1 VIKEVHFKY
10 SKGGSM
16 LANFQDQF
24 LSLTFGGLSLG
35 FIYVL
40 IALGYTMVYGVLRM
54 INFANSEVFMYGTF
68 ATVVIIR
75 DLFGFTQQSE
85 PATGFRLFYILLLC
99 LAGSMFLS
107 GVLSIFLELVA
118 YRRLRNRGS
127 NKLAPLISAIGMS
140 IVLAEFMRILT
151 DSRYVGSPRVM
162 EKSSIA
168 TIFGANLRLDNVIVI
183 VCGLVL
189 YLVLQQFVKKTRL
202 GKAIRAVSMNEDS
215 AKLMGVNL
223 NFVVS
228 GTFLVGG
235 LMTGAAGFFYTL
247 KYENTSFSI
256 GFELGIAAFTAA
268 ILGGIG
274 NIKGAFY
281 GGISLGLVETY
292 ASFFLGTQ
300 WKAVTV
306 FLILVVV
313 LYFRPNG
320 VFGEAITQTRA

>member
-1 VIKEVHFKY
+1 
-10 SKGGSM
+10 M
-16 LANFQDQF
+16 LSNFQDQF
-24 LSLTFGGLSLG
+24 ASLTVGGLSLG

-54 INFANSEVFMYGTF
+54 INFANSEIFMYGTF
-68 ATVVIIR
+68 ATILVIR
-75 DLFGFTQQSE
+75 DVFGFTQQSE
-85 PATGFRLFYILLLC
+85 PATGFRLAWILFLC
-99 LAGSMFLS
+99 LLASMLMSGILS
-107 GVLSIFLELVA
+107 VLLEFVA

-162 EKSSIA
+162 EKKVLA
-168 TIFGANLRLDNVIVI
+168 TFLGADLRLDNVII
-183 VCGLVL
+183 VVAGFLL
-189 YLVLQQFVKKTRL
+189 FIALSQFVKRTRL
-202 GKAIRAVSMNEDS
+202 GKGIRAVSMNEDAS
-215 AKLMGVNL
+215 RLMGVNMNL
-223 NFVVS
+223 VIS
-228 GTFLVGG
+228 GTFLIGG
-235 LMTGAAGFFYTL
+235 FMTGAAGFFYVL
-247 KYENTSFSI
+247 KYENTSFNI

-281 GGISLGLVETY
+281 GGLALGLIETY

-306 FLILVVV
+306 FVILVGV
-313 LYFRPNG
+313 LYVRPNG
-320 VFGEAITQTRA
+320 IFGEAITKSRA

>member
-1 VIKEVHFKY
+1 
-10 SKGGSM
+10 M
-16 LANFQDQF
+16 LGDFQAQF
-24 LSLTFGGLSLG
+24 TSLTFGGLSLG

-68 ATVVIIR
+68 ATIVIIR
-75 DLFGFTQQSE
+75 DVFKFTQQSE
-85 PATGFRLFYILLLC
+85 PATGIRLVFILLVC
-99 LAGSMFLS
+99 LVGSMLAS
-107 GVLSIFLELVA
+107 GILSIVLELVA

-151 DSRYVGSPRVM
+151 DSRYVGSPRVL
-162 EKSSIA
+162 EKSSLA
-168 TIFGANLRLDNVIVI
+168 TVFGGDIRIDNTIVI
-183 VCGLVL
+183 GSGLFL
-189 YLVLQQFVKKTRL
+189 YIVLQQFVKKTRL
-202 GKAIRAVSMNEDS
+202 GKAIRAVSMNEDA

-228 GTFLVGG
+228 GTFLIGG

-313 LYFRPNG
+313 LYFKPNG

>member
-1 VIKEVHFKY
+1 V
-10 SKGGSM
+10 
-16 LANFQDQF
+16 LANFQNQF
-24 LSLTFGGLSLG
+24 ASLTVGGLSLG

-54 INFANSEVFMYGTF
+54 INFANSEIFMYGTF
-68 ATVVIIR
+68 ASIVVIR
-75 DLFGFTQQSE
+75 DAFKFTQQSE
-85 PATGFRLFYILLLC
+85 PATGFRLIYILFLC
-99 LAGSMFLS
+99 LLGSMLMAGILS
-107 GVLSIFLELVA
+107 VFLELVA
-118 YRRLRNRGS
+118 YRRLRNKGS

-162 EKSSIA
+162 EKKVLGNF
-168 TIFGANLRLDNVIVI
+168 FGAELRLDNVII
-183 VCGLVL
+183 VVAGLIL
-189 YLVLQQFVKKTRL
+189 FIGLSQFVDKTRL
-202 GKAIRAVSMNEDS
+202 GKAIRAVSMNEDA

-235 LMTGAAGFFYTL
+235 LMTGAAGFFYIL
-247 KYENTSFSI
+247 KYENTSFNI

-281 GGISLGLVETY
+281 GGIALGLLETY

-306 FLILVVV
+306 FLVLVIV

>member
-1 VIKEVHFKY
+1 
-10 SKGGSM
+10 M
-16 LANFQDQF
+16 LANFQNQF
-24 LSLTFGGLSLG
+24 ASLTVGGLSLG

-54 INFANSEVFMYGTF
+54 INFANSEIFMYGTF
-68 ATVVIIR
+68 ASIVVIR
-75 DLFGFTQQSE
+75 DVFKFTQQSE
-85 PATGFRLFYILLLC
+85 PATGFRLIYILLFC
-99 LAGSMFLS
+99 LIGSMLMA
-107 GVLSIFLELVA
+107 GVLSVFLELVA
-118 YRRLRNRGS
+118 YRRLRNKGS

-162 EKSSIA
+162 EKKVLGNF
-168 TIFGANLRLDNVIVI
+168 FGAELRLDNVII
-183 VCGLVL
+183 VVAGLIL
-189 YLVLQQFVKKTRL
+189 FIGLSQFVDKTRL
-202 GKAIRAVSMNEDS
+202 GKAIRAVSMNEDA

-235 LMTGAAGFFYTL
+235 LMTGAAGFFYIL
-247 KYENTSFSI
+247 KYENTSFNI

-281 GGISLGLVETY
+281 GGIALGLLETY

-306 FLILVVV
+306 FLVLVVV

>member
-1 VIKEVHFKY
+1 VF
-10 SKGGSM
+10 S
-16 LANFQDQF
+16 NFQDQF
-24 LSLTFGGLSLG
+24 ASLTVGGLSLG

-54 INFANSEVFMYGTF
+54 INFANSEIFMYGTF
-68 ATVVIIR
+68 ATIIVIR

-85 PATGFRLFYILLLC
+85 PATGFRLVYILILC
-99 LAGSMFLS
+99 LLASMLMS
-107 GVLSIFLELVA
+107 GILSILLELVA

-151 DSRYVGSPRVM
+151 DSRYVGSPRVLD
-162 EKSSIA
+162 KASLGNF
-168 TIFGANLRLDNVIVI
+168 FGAELRVDNVII
-183 VCGLVL
+183 VVAGLIL
-189 YLVLQQFVKKTRL
+189 FISLSQFVQRTRL
-202 GKAIRAVSMNEDS
+202 GKAIRAVSMNEDA

-235 LMTGAAGFFYTL
+235 LMTGAAGFFYVL
-247 KYENTSFSI
+247 KYENTSFNI

-281 GGISLGLVETY
+281 GGIALGLLETY

-306 FLILVVV
+306 FVVLVVV

>member
-1 VIKEVHFKY
+1 
-10 SKGGSM
+10 M
-16 LANFQDQF
+16 LANFQNQF
-24 LSLTFGGLSLG
+24 ASLTVGGLSLG

-68 ATVVIIR
+68 ASIIVIR
-75 DLFGFTQQSE
+75 DVFNFTQQSE
-85 PATGFRLFYILLLC
+85 PATGFRLAYILFFC
-99 LAGSMFLS
+99 LIGSMLMSGLLS
-107 GVLSIFLELVA
+107 VFLELVA
-118 YRRLRNRGS
+118 YRRLRNKGS

-162 EKSSIA
+162 EKKVLGSF
-168 TIFGANLRLDNVIVI
+168 FGAELRIDNVII
-183 VCGLVL
+183 VVSGLILFVGL
-189 YLVLQQFVKKTRL
+189 SQFVDKTRL
-202 GKAIRAVSMNEDS
+202 GKAIRAVSMNEDA

-235 LMTGAAGFFYTL
+235 LMTGAAGFFYIL
-247 KYENTSFSI
+247 KYENTSFNI

-281 GGISLGLVETY
+281 GGLALGLLETY

-306 FLILVVV
+306 FLVLVVV

-320 VFGEAITQTRA
+320 VFGEAITLTRA

>member
-1 VIKEVHFKY
+1 MII
-10 SKGGSM
+10 
-16 LANFQDQF
+16 LANFQAQF
-24 LSLTFGGLSLG
+24 TSLTLGGLSLG

-54 INFANSEVFMYGTF
+54 INFANSEIFMFGTF
-68 ATVVIIR
+68 ATIVVIR
-75 DLFGFTQQSE
+75 DVFKFDQQSE
-85 PATGFRLFYILLLC
+85 PATGVKLVFILLCC
-99 LAGSMFLS
+99 LAGSMLVS
-107 GVLSIFLELVA
+107 GILSILLELVA
-118 YRRLRNRGS
+118 YRRLRNKGS

-140 IVLAEFMRILT
+140 IVLAEFMRIIT

-162 EKSSIA
+162 EKKSLA
-168 TIFGANLRLDNVIVI
+168 TIFGGDVRLDNTIVI
-183 VCGLVL
+183 IAGLVL
-189 YLVLQQFVKKTRL
+189 FIILQQFVQRTRL
-202 GKAIRAVSMNEDS
+202 GKAIRAVSMNEDA

-223 NFVVS
+223 NAVVS
-228 GTFLVGG
+228 GTFLIGG

-247 KYENTSFSI
+247 KYENTVFSI

-281 GGISLGLVETY
+281 GGISLGLLETY

-306 FLILVVV
+306 FLVLVVV

-320 VFGEAITQTRA
+320 VFGEAISQTRA

>member
-1 VIKEVHFKY
+1 
-10 SKGGSM
+10 M
-16 LANFQDQF
+16 LSNFQDQF
-24 LSLTFGGLSLG
+24 ASLTVGGLSLG

-68 ATVVIIR
+68 ATIIVIR

-85 PATGFRLFYILLLC
+85 PATGLRLVYILVLC
-99 LAGSMFLS
+99 LVASMLMS
-107 GVLSIFLELVA
+107 GILSILLELVA

-162 EKSSIA
+162 EKKTLGIF
-168 TIFGANLRLDNVIVI
+168 FGAELRLDNVII
-183 VCGLVL
+183 VVAGLIL
-189 YLVLQQFVKKTRL
+189 FISLSQFVQRTRL
-202 GKAIRAVSMNEDS
+202 GKAIRAVSMNEDA

-235 LMTGAAGFFYTL
+235 LMTGAAGFFYVL
-247 KYENTSFSI
+247 KYENTSFNI

-281 GGISLGLVETY
+281 GGIALGLLETY

-306 FLILVVV
+306 FIVLVVV

>member
-1 VIKEVHFKY
+1 MF
-10 SKGGSM
+10 S
-16 LANFQDQF
+16 NFQDQF
-24 LSLTFGGLSLG
+24 ASLTVGGLSLG

-68 ATVVIIR
+68 ATIIVIR

-85 PATGFRLFYILLLC
+85 PATGARLVYILILC
-99 LAGSMFLS
+99 LVASMLMS
-107 GVLSIFLELVA
+107 GILSILLELVA

-162 EKSSIA
+162 EKKSLG
-168 TIFGANLRLDNVIVI
+168 TFFGAELRLDNVII
-183 VCGLVL
+183 VVAGLIL
-189 YLVLQQFVKKTRL
+189 FISLSQFVQRTRL
-202 GKAIRAVSMNEDS
+202 GKAIRAVSMNEDA

-235 LMTGAAGFFYTL
+235 LMTGAAGFFYVL
-247 KYENTSFSI
+247 KYENTSFNI

-281 GGISLGLVETY
+281 GGIALGLLETY

-306 FLILVVV
+306 FIVLVVV

>member
-1 VIKEVHFKY
+1 
-10 SKGGSM
+10 M
-16 LANFQDQF
+16 LSTFQDQF
-24 LSLTFGGLSLG
+24 TSLTFGGLSLG

-54 INFANSEVFMYGTF
+54 INFANSEIFMYGTF

-75 DLFGFTQQSE
+75 DVFNFTQQSE
-85 PATGFRLFYILLLC
+85 PATGMRLAFILLAC
-99 LAGSMFLS
+99 LAGSMIVSGFLS
-107 GVLSIFLELVA
+107 IILELVA
-118 YRRLRNRGS
+118 YRRLRNKGS

-140 IVLAEFMRILT
+140 IVLAEFMRIIT

-162 EKSSIA
+162 EKSSLA
-168 TIFGANLRLDNVIVI
+168 TVFGGNLRLDNAIV
-183 VCGLVL
+183 VVSGLIL
-189 YLVLQQFVKKTRL
+189 YIMLQQFVQRTRL
-202 GKAIRAVSMNEDS
+202 GKAIRAVSMNEDA

-228 GTFLVGG
+228 GTFLIGG

-306 FLILVVV
+306 FLILVIV

>member
-1 VIKEVHFKY
+1 
-10 SKGGSM
+10 
-16 LANFQDQF
+16 
-24 LSLTFGGLSLG
+24 
-35 FIYVL
+35 
-40 IALGYTMVYGVLRM
+40 MVYGVLRM
-54 INFANSEVFMYGTF
+54 INFANSEIFMYGTF
-68 ATVVIIR
+68 ATIIVIR

-85 PATGFRLFYILLLC
+85 PATGFRLVYILILC
-99 LAGSMFLS
+99 LLASMLMS
-107 GVLSIFLELVA
+107 GVLSILLELVA

-151 DSRYVGSPRVM
+151 DSRYVGSPRVLD
-162 EKSSIA
+162 KASLGNF
-168 TIFGANLRLDNVIVI
+168 FGAELRVDNVII
-183 VCGLVL
+183 VVAGLIL
-189 YLVLQQFVKKTRL
+189 FISLSQFVQRTRL
-202 GKAIRAVSMNEDS
+202 GKAIRAVSMNEDA

-235 LMTGAAGFFYTL
+235 LMTGAAGFFYVL
-247 KYENTSFSI
+247 KYENTSFNI

-281 GGISLGLVETY
+281 GGIALGLLETY

-306 FLILVVV
+306 FVVLVVV

>member
-1 VIKEVHFKY
+1 
-10 SKGGSM
+10 M
-16 LANFQDQF
+16 LANFQAQF
-24 LSLTFGGLSLG
+24 TSLTLGGLSLG

-54 INFANSEVFMYGTF
+54 INFANSEIFMYGTF
-68 ATVVIIR
+68 ATIVVIR
-75 DLFGFTQQSE
+75 DVFNFTQQSE
-85 PATGFRLFYILLLC
+85 PATGLKLVFILLCC
-99 LAGSMFLS
+99 LLASMIFS
-107 GVLSIFLELVA
+107 GILSIILELVA

-162 EKSSIA
+162 EKKSLA
-168 TIFGANLRLDNVIVI
+168 TVFGGDIRLDNTII
-183 VCGLVL
+183 IFAGLVL
-189 YLVLQQFVKKTRL
+189 FVILQLFVQRTKL
-202 GKAIRAVSMNEDS
+202 GKAIRAVSMNEEAS
-215 AKLMGVNL
+215 KLMGVNL
-223 NFVVS
+223 NGVVS
-228 GTFLVGG
+228 GTFLIGG

-247 KYENTSFSI
+247 KYENTAFSI

-281 GGISLGLVETY
+281 GGISLGLLETY

-306 FLILVVV
+306 FLVLVVV

>member
-1 VIKEVHFKY
+1 
-10 SKGGSM
+10 M
-16 LANFQDQF
+16 LNNFLDQF
-24 LSLTFGGLSLG
+24 ATLTVGGLSLG

-68 ATVVIIR
+68 ATIIVIR

-85 PATGFRLFYILLLC
+85 PATGFRLFYILFLC
-99 LAGSMFLS
+99 LVASMLMS
-107 GVLSIFLELVA
+107 GILSILLELVA

-162 EKSSIA
+162 EKKSLG
-168 TIFGANLRLDNVIVI
+168 TFFGAELRLDNTIIIVA
-183 VCGLVL
+183 GLL
-189 YLVLQQFVKKTRL
+189 LFISLSQFVQRTRL
-202 GKAIRAVSMNEDS
+202 GKAIRAVSMNEDA

-235 LMTGAAGFFYTL
+235 LMTGAAGFFYFL
-247 KYENTSFSI
+247 KYENTPFNI

-281 GGISLGLVETY
+281 GGIVLGLLETY

-306 FLILVVV
+306 LLFL
-313 LYFRPNG
+313 
-320 VFGEAITQTRA
+320 

>member
-1 VIKEVHFKY
+1 VL
-10 SKGGSM
+10 S
-16 LANFQDQF
+16 NFQDQF
-24 LSLTFGGLSLG
+24 ASLTVGGLSLG

-68 ATVVIIR
+68 ATIIVIR

-85 PATGFRLFYILLLC
+85 PATGLRLVYILVLC
-99 LAGSMFLS
+99 LVASMLMS
-107 GVLSIFLELVA
+107 GILSILLELVA

-162 EKSSIA
+162 EKK
-168 TIFGANLRLDNVIVI
+168 TLGNFFGAELRLDNVII
-183 VCGLVL
+183 VVAGLIL
-189 YLVLQQFVKKTRL
+189 FISLSQFVQRTRL
-202 GKAIRAVSMNEDS
+202 GKAIRAVSMNEDA

-235 LMTGAAGFFYTL
+235 LMTGAAGFFYVL
-247 KYENTSFSI
+247 KYENTSFNI

-281 GGISLGLVETY
+281 GGIALGLLETY

-306 FLILVVV
+306 FIVLVVV

>member
-1 VIKEVHFKY
+1 VL
-10 SKGGSM
+10 S
-16 LANFQDQF
+16 NFQDQF
-24 LSLTFGGLSLG
+24 ASLTVGGLSLG

-54 INFANSEVFMYGTF
+54 INFANSEIFMYGTF
-68 ATVVIIR
+68 ATIIVIR
-75 DLFGFTQQSE
+75 DIFGFTQQSE
-85 PATGFRLFYILLLC
+85 PATGFRLVYILIFC
-99 LAGSMFLS
+99 LVGSMLMS
-107 GVLSIFLELVA
+107 GILSILLELVA

-151 DSRYVGSPRVM
+151 DSRYVGSPLVM
-162 EKSSIA
+162 EKKSLGNF
-168 TIFGANLRLDNVIVI
+168 FGAELRIDNVII
-183 VCGLVL
+183 VVAGLML
-189 YLVLQQFVKKTRL
+189 FISLSQFVQRTRL
-202 GKAIRAVSMNEDS
+202 GKAIRAVSMNEDA

-235 LMTGAAGFFYTL
+235 LMTGAAGFFYVL
-247 KYENTSFSI
+247 KYENTSFNI

-281 GGISLGLVETY
+281 GGITLGLLETY

-306 FLILVVV
+306 FIVLVVV

>member
-1 VIKEVHFKY
+1 
-10 SKGGSM
+10 M
-16 LANFQDQF
+16 LANFQNQF
-24 LSLTFGGLSLG
+24 ASLTVGGLSLG

-54 INFANSEVFMYGTF
+54 INFANSEIFMYGTF
-68 ATVVIIR
+68 ASIVVIR
-75 DLFGFTQQSE
+75 DVFKFTQQSE
-85 PATGFRLFYILLLC
+85 PATGFRLIYILLFC
-99 LAGSMFLS
+99 LIGSMLMAGILS
-107 GVLSIFLELVA
+107 VFLELVA
-118 YRRLRNRGS
+118 YRRLRNKGS

-162 EKSSIA
+162 EKKVLGNF
-168 TIFGANLRLDNVIVI
+168 FGAELRLDNVII
-183 VCGLVL
+183 VVAGLVL
-189 YLVLQQFVKKTRL
+189 FIGLSQFVDKTRL
-202 GKAIRAVSMNEDS
+202 GKAIRAVSMNEDA

-235 LMTGAAGFFYTL
+235 LMTGAAGFFYIL
-247 KYENTSFSI
+247 KYENTSFNI

-281 GGISLGLVETY
+281 GGIALGLLETY

-306 FLILVVV
+306 FLVLVVV

>member
-1 VIKEVHFKY
+1 
-10 SKGGSM
+10 M

-75 DLFGFTQQSE
+75 DFFGFTQQSE

-99 LAGSMFLS
+99 LAGSMLVS
-107 GVLSIFLELVA
+107 GFLSIFLELVA

-162 EKSSIA
+162 EKSSLA

-228 GTFLVGG
+228 GTFLIGG

>member
-1 VIKEVHFKY
+1 
-10 SKGGSM
+10 M
-16 LANFQDQF
+16 LANFQAQF
-24 LSLTFGGLSLG
+24 TSLTLGGLSLG

-54 INFANSEVFMYGTF
+54 INFANSEIFMYGTF
-68 ATVVIIR
+68 ATIVVIR
-75 DLFGFTQQSE
+75 DVFNFTQQSE
-85 PATGFRLFYILLLC
+85 PATGLKLVFILLCC
-99 LAGSMFLS
+99 LLASMIFS
-107 GVLSIFLELVA
+107 GVLSIILELVA

-162 EKSSIA
+162 EKKSLA
-168 TIFGANLRLDNVIVI
+168 TVFGGDIRLDNTII
-183 VCGLVL
+183 IFAGLVL
-189 YLVLQQFVKKTRL
+189 FVILQLFVQRTKL
-202 GKAIRAVSMNEDS
+202 GKAIRAVSMNEEAS
-215 AKLMGVNL
+215 KLMGVNL
-223 NFVVS
+223 NGVVS
-228 GTFLVGG
+228 GTFLIGG

-247 KYENTSFSI
+247 KYENTASNI

-281 GGISLGLVETY
+281 GGLALGLLETY

-306 FLILVVV
+306 FIVLVLV
-313 LYFRPNG
+313 LYTKPNG
-320 VFGEAITQTRA
+320 LFGEALTQTRA

>member
-1 VIKEVHFKY
+1 
-10 SKGGSM
+10 M
-16 LANFQDQF
+16 LSNFQDQF
-24 LSLTFGGLSLG
+24 ASLTVGGLSLG

-54 INFANSEVFMYGTF
+54 INFANSEIFMYGTF
-68 ATVVIIR
+68 ATIIVIR
-75 DLFGFTQQSE
+75 DIFGFTQQSE
-85 PATGFRLFYILLLC
+85 AATGFRLVYILIFCLL
-99 LAGSMFLS
+99 GSMLMS
-107 GVLSIFLELVA
+107 GILSILLELVA

-162 EKSSIA
+162 EKKSLGNF
-168 TIFGANLRLDNVIVI
+168 FGAELRIDNVII
-183 VCGLVL
+183 VVAGLML
-189 YLVLQQFVKKTRL
+189 FISLSQFVQRTRL
-202 GKAIRAVSMNEDS
+202 GKAIRAVSLNEGA
-215 AKLMGVNL
+215 AKLMGVNM

-235 LMTGAAGFFYTL
+235 LMTGAAGFFYVL
-247 KYENTSFSI
+247 KYENTSFNI

-281 GGISLGLVETY
+281 GGIALGLLETY

-306 FLILVVV
+306 FIVLVVV

>member
-1 VIKEVHFKY
+1 MQVL
-10 SKGGSM
+10 S
-16 LANFQDQF
+16 NFQDQF
-24 LSLTFGGLSLG
+24 ASLTLGGLSLG

-54 INFANSEVFMYGTF
+54 INFANSEIFMYGTF
-68 ATVVIIR
+68 ATVIVAR
-75 DLFGFTQQSE
+75 DLFGFTQSSE
-85 PATGFRLFYILLLC
+85 PVTGLRLVTVLLAC
-99 LAGSMFLS
+99 LLASMLLS
-107 GVLSIFLELVA
+107 GVLSILLELVA

-151 DSRYVGSPRVM
+151 DSRYVGSPRFM
-162 EKSSIA
+162 EKKSLG
-168 TIFGANLRLDNVIVI
+168 TFFGADLRLDNII
-183 VCGLVL
+183 IIFAGLIL
-189 YLVLQQFVKKTRL
+189 YIILNQFVQRTRL
-202 GKAIRAVSMNEDS
+202 GKAIRAVSMNEDA

-228 GTFLVGG
+228 GTFLIGG
-235 LMTGAAGFFYTL
+235 IMTGAAGFFYVL
-247 KYENTSFSI
+247 KYENTVFNI
-256 GFELGIAAFTAA
+256 GFGLGIAAFTAA

-274 NIKGAFY
+274 NIRGAFY
-281 GGISLGLVETY
+281 GGISLGLLETY

-306 FLILVVV
+306 FLVLVLV

>member
-1 VIKEVHFKY
+1 
-10 SKGGSM
+10 M

-99 LAGSMFLS
+99 LAGSMLVS
-107 GVLSIFLELVA
+107 GILSIFLELVA

-162 EKSSIA
+162 EKSSLA

-183 VCGLVL
+183 VCGLAL

-228 GTFLVGG
+228 GTFLIGG

>member
-1 VIKEVHFKY
+1 
-10 SKGGSM
+10 
-16 LANFQDQF
+16 
-24 LSLTFGGLSLG
+24 
-35 FIYVL
+35 
-40 IALGYTMVYGVLRM
+40 MVYGVLRM
-54 INFANSEVFMYGTF
+54 INFANSEIFMYGTF
-68 ATVVIIR
+68 ASIVVIR
-75 DLFGFTQQSE
+75 DVFKFTQQSE
-85 PATGFRLFYILLLC
+85 PATGFRLIYILLFC
-99 LAGSMFLS
+99 LIGSMLMA
-107 GVLSIFLELVA
+107 GVLSVFLELVA
-118 YRRLRNRGS
+118 YRRLRNKGS

-162 EKSSIA
+162 EKKVLGNF
-168 TIFGANLRLDNVIVI
+168 FGAELRLDNVII
-183 VCGLVL
+183 VVAGLIL
-189 YLVLQQFVKKTRL
+189 FIGLSQFVDKTRL
-202 GKAIRAVSMNEDS
+202 GKAIRAVSMNEDA

-235 LMTGAAGFFYTL
+235 LMTGAAGFFYIL
-247 KYENTSFSI
+247 KYENTSFNI

-281 GGISLGLVETY
+281 GGIALGLLETY

-306 FLILVVV
+306 FLVLVVV

>member
-1 VIKEVHFKY
+1 
-10 SKGGSM
+10 M
-16 LANFQDQF
+16 LANFQNQF
-24 LSLTFGGLSLG
+24 ASLTVGGLSLG

-40 IALGYTMVYGVLRM
+40 IALGYTMVYVVLRM

-68 ATVVIIR
+68 ASIIVIR
-75 DLFGFTQQSE
+75 DVFNFTQQSE
-85 PATGFRLFYILLLC
+85 PATGFRLAYILFFC
-99 LAGSMFLS
+99 LIGSMLMAGLLS
-107 GVLSIFLELVA
+107 VFLELVA
-118 YRRLRNRGS
+118 YRRLRNKGS

-162 EKSSIA
+162 EKKVLGNF
-168 TIFGANLRLDNVIVI
+168 FGAELRIDNVII
-183 VCGLVL
+183 VVSGLIL
-189 YLVLQQFVKKTRL
+189 FIGLSQFVDKTRL
-202 GKAIRAVSMNEDS
+202 GKAIRAVSMNEDA

-235 LMTGAAGFFYTL
+235 LMTGAAGFFYIL
-247 KYENTSFSI
+247 KYENTSFNI

-281 GGISLGLVETY
+281 GGLALGLLETY

>member
-1 VIKEVHFKY
+1 
-10 SKGGSM
+10 
-16 LANFQDQF
+16 
-24 LSLTFGGLSLG
+24 
-35 FIYVL
+35 
-40 IALGYTMVYGVLRM
+40 M
-54 INFANSEVFMYGTF
+54 INFANSEIFMYGTF
-68 ATVVIIR
+68 ATIIVIR

-85 PATGFRLFYILLLC
+85 PATGFRLVYILILC
-99 LAGSMFLS
+99 LLASMLMS
-107 GVLSIFLELVA
+107 GILSILLELVA

-151 DSRYVGSPRVM
+151 DSRYVGSPRVLD
-162 EKSSIA
+162 KASLGNF
-168 TIFGANLRLDNVIVI
+168 FGAELRVDNVII
-183 VCGLVL
+183 VVAGLIL
-189 YLVLQQFVKKTRL
+189 FISLSQFVQRTRL
-202 GKAIRAVSMNEDS
+202 GKAIRAVSMNEDA

-235 LMTGAAGFFYTL
+235 LMTGAAGFFYVL
-247 KYENTSFSI
+247 KYENTSFNI

-281 GGISLGLVETY
+281 GGIALGLLETY

-306 FLILVVV
+306 FVVLVVV

>member
-1 VIKEVHFKY
+1 
-10 SKGGSM
+10 
-16 LANFQDQF
+16 
-24 LSLTFGGLSLG
+24 
-35 FIYVL
+35 
-40 IALGYTMVYGVLRM
+40 MVYGVLRM
-54 INFANSEVFMYGTF
+54 INFANSEIFMYGTF
-68 ATVVIIR
+68 ASIVVIR
-75 DLFGFTQQSE
+75 DVFKFTQQSE
-85 PATGFRLFYILLLC
+85 PATGFRLAYILFFC
-99 LAGSMFLS
+99 LIGSMLMA
-107 GVLSIFLELVA
+107 GVLSVFLELVA
-118 YRRLRNRGS
+118 YRRLRNKGS

-162 EKSSIA
+162 EKKVLGNF
-168 TIFGANLRLDNVIVI
+168 FGAELRLDNVII
-183 VCGLVL
+183 VVAGLIL
-189 YLVLQQFVKKTRL
+189 FIGLSQFVDKTRL
-202 GKAIRAVSMNEDS
+202 GKAIRAVSMNEDA

-235 LMTGAAGFFYTL
+235 LMTGAAGFFYIL
-247 KYENTSFSI
+247 KYENTSFNI

-281 GGISLGLVETY
+281 GGIALGLLETY

-306 FLILVVV
+306 FLVLVVV

>member
-1 VIKEVHFKY
+1 V
-10 SKGGSM
+10 
-16 LANFQDQF
+16 LANFQNQF
-24 LSLTFGGLSLG
+24 ASLTVGGLSLG

-54 INFANSEVFMYGTF
+54 INFANSEIFMYGTF
-68 ATVVIIR
+68 ASIVVIR
-75 DLFGFTQQSE
+75 DVFKFTQQSE
-85 PATGFRLFYILLLC
+85 PATGFRLVYILLFC
-99 LAGSMFLS
+99 LIGSMLMA
-107 GVLSIFLELVA
+107 GVLSVFLELVA
-118 YRRLRNRGS
+118 YRRLRNKGS

-162 EKSSIA
+162 EKKVLGNF
-168 TIFGANLRLDNVIVI
+168 FGAELRLDNVII
-183 VCGLVL
+183 VVAGLIL
-189 YLVLQQFVKKTRL
+189 FIGLSQFVDKTRL
-202 GKAIRAVSMNEDS
+202 GKAIRAVSMNEDA

-235 LMTGAAGFFYTL
+235 LMTGAAGFFYIL
-247 KYENTSFSI
+247 KYENTSFNI

-281 GGISLGLVETY
+281 GGIALGLLETY

-306 FLILVVV
+306 FLVLVVV

>member
-1 VIKEVHFKY
+1 VL
-10 SKGGSM
+10 S
-16 LANFQDQF
+16 NFQAQF
-24 LSLTFGGLSLG
+24 ASLTVGGLSLG

-54 INFANSEVFMYGTF
+54 INFANSEIFMYGTF
-68 ATVVIIR
+68 ATIIVIR
-75 DLFGFTQQSE
+75 DVFGFTQQSE
-85 PATGFRLFYILLLC
+85 PATGFRLAWILFLC
-99 LAGSMFLS
+99 LSASMLMSGILS
-107 GVLSIFLELVA
+107 VLLEFVA

-162 EKSSIA
+162 EKKVLA
-168 TIFGANLRLDNVIVI
+168 TFLGADLRIDNVII
-183 VCGLVL
+183 VVAGFLL
-189 YLVLQQFVKKTRL
+189 FIALSQFVKSTRL
-202 GKAIRAVSMNEDS
+202 GKGIRAVSMNEDAS
-215 AKLMGVNL
+215 RLMGVNMNL
-223 NFVVS
+223 VIS
-228 GTFLVGG
+228 GTFLIGG
-235 LMTGAAGFFYTL
+235 LMTGAAGFFYVL
-247 KYENTSFSI
+247 KYENTSFNI

-281 GGISLGLVETY
+281 GGLALGLIETY

-306 FLILVVV
+306 FVILVGV
-313 LYFRPNG
+313 LYVRPNG
-320 VFGEAITQTRA
+320 IFGEAITKSRS

>member
-1 VIKEVHFKY
+1 MFAVLI
-10 SKGGSM
+10 
-16 LANFQDQF
+16 DQF
-24 LSLTFGGLSLG
+24 WSLTIAGIALG

-40 IALGYTMVYGVLRM
+40 ISLGYTMVYGVLRM
-54 INFANSEVFMYGTF
+54 INFANSEIFMYGTF
-68 ATVVIIR
+68 ASILIVR
-75 DLFGFTQQSE
+75 DVFGFTQQSE
-85 PATGFRLFYILLLC
+85 PATGARLVWILFLC
-99 LAGSMFLS
+99 LLGSMFMSGILS
-107 GVLSIFLELVA
+107 VLLELVA
-118 YRRLRNRGS
+118 YRRLRNKGS

-162 EKSSIA
+162 EKKILA
-168 TIFGANLRLDNVIVI
+168 APFGLELRLDNVII
-183 VCGLVL
+183 VVSGLVL
-189 YLVLQQFVKKTRL
+189 FIALSQFVKRRRL
-202 GKAIRAVSMNEDS
+202 GKAIRAVSMNEDAS
-215 AKLMGVNL
+215 RLMGVNL
-223 NFVVS
+223 NLVVS

-235 LMTGAAGFFYTL
+235 LMTGAAGFFYIL
-247 KYENTSFSI
+247 KYENTAFNI

-281 GGISLGLVETY
+281 GGIGLGLIETY

-306 FLILVVV
+306 FVILVVV

-320 VFGEAITQTRA
+320 VFGEAITQSRA

>member
-1 VIKEVHFKY
+1 
-10 SKGGSM
+10 M
-16 LANFQDQF
+16 LANFIDQF
-24 LSLTFGGLSLG
+24 ASLTIGGLSLG

-54 INFANSEVFMYGTF
+54 INFANSEIFMYGTF
-68 ATVVIIR
+68 ATVIVAR
-75 DLFGFTQQSE
+75 DLFGFNQSSE
-85 PATGFRLFYILLLC
+85 PITGLRLIVVLLSC
-99 LAGSMFLS
+99 LLASMLMS
-107 GVLSIFLELVA
+107 GLLSILLELVA

-151 DSRYVGSPRVM
+151 DSRYVGSPRFM
-162 EKSSIA
+162 EKKSLGNV
-168 TIFGANLRLDNVIVI
+168 FGADLRLDNMII
-183 VCGLVL
+183 IFAGLIL
-189 YLVLQQFVKKTRL
+189 YITLNQFVQRTRL
-202 GKAIRAVSMNEDS
+202 GKAIRAVSMNEDA

-235 LMTGAAGFFYTL
+235 LMTGAAGFFYVL
-247 KYENTSFSI
+247 KYENTVFNI
-256 GFELGIAAFTAA
+256 GFGLGIAAFTAA

-281 GGISLGLVETY
+281 GGIALGLLETY
-292 ASFFLGTQ
+292 AAFFLGTQ

-306 FLILVVV
+306 FLVLVLV

-320 VFGEAITQTRA
+320 VFGEAITQSRA